1 MPRLQFTAGGRP
13 PAVGPAYCQLAVV
26 IFPLAHG
33 PQHPKRRLSWLK
45 KTNLKRRTDERQNT
59 QREKHATAQ
68 RQRAH
73 VHSSHAAHAAGAPF
87 AAHPAPNRAGR
98 PCRALLYV
106 PRGVNL
112 DLTWQSD
119 FSSHGCFVPRVFT
132 PPEATNTGP
141 GFNRGSGGGARGCDF
156 EERVGAYARTEGG
169 RFL

>member
-1 MPRLQFTAGGRP
+1 MTSISTPESERRRTLEAPELLRSRDPPPGSILAARRRTESSLTHGAATPVHCRGMTP

-112 DLTWQSD
+112 DLT
-119 FSSHGCFVPRVFT
+119 
-132 PPEATNTGP
+132 
-141 GFNRGSGGGARGCDF
+141 
-156 EERVGAYARTEGG
+156 
-169 RFL
+169 